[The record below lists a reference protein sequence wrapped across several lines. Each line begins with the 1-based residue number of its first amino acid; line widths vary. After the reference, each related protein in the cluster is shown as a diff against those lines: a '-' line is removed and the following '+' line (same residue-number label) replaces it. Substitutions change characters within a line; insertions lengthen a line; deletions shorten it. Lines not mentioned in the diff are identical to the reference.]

1 MPVFG
6 PIHVGESI
14 TLKANPTDSLGARP
28 AQIVPGVYG
37 GVDIAWEITPGSD
50 AFVSK
55 VDFPTANATCKFTG
69 LAVGNAVINLR
80 AFKPSGGEV
89 ITPFTIQVIAAV
101 IPGPGEV
108 DHFEPEV
115 V

>member
-6 PIHVGESI
+6 PIEVGELI
-14 TLKANPTDSLGARP
+14 TLRANPADVIGLIPARLVAGA
-28 AQIVPGVYG
+28 YG

-80 AFKPSGGEV
+80 AFKPSGGEA
-89 ITPFTIQVIAAV
+89 ITPFTIQVIAAEV
-101 IPGPGEV
+101 PGPGEV